1 MKSKS
6 KSLRRLI
13 VACAA
18 VCALFVLFISF
29 QSWGTLDIVFNDI
42 PADMAD
48 VQWLRITLVVG
59 RYVLAL
65 AMVATLLVFLFRISS
80 GAIKIQLLRLND

>member
-29 QSWGTLDIVFNDI
+29 QSWGTLDIVFNLSLI
-42 PADMAD
+42 H
-48 VQWLRITLVVG
+48 I
-59 RYVLAL
+59 
-65 AMVATLLVFLFRISS
+65 
-80 GAIKIQLLRLND
+80 